1 MVAVHCIFPKVG
13 LDWLSNTLLG
23 YDSIT
28 KYSYKINLNNLF
40 LLKFFFFSISNSQ
53 NCEMRPPPE
62 LCATQKNM
70 GRVEIQSSNIIV
82 NFRKRILLPNWF
94 VEDWHELEVWA
105 INLDGFGRGFG
116 SSSMLGTHKIN
127 YMLVHQRYTLR
138 RNKAH
143 FHHEIR
149 ML

>member
-40 LLKFFFFSISNSQ
+40 LLEFFFSISNSQ

-62 LCATQKNM
+62 LWATQKNM

-82 NFRKRILLPNWF
+82 NFRKRILLPN
-94 VEDWHELEVWA
+94 
-105 INLDGFGRGFG
+105 
-116 SSSMLGTHKIN
+116 
-127 YMLVHQRYTLR
+127 
-138 RNKAH
+138 
-143 FHHEIR
+143 
-149 ML
+149 